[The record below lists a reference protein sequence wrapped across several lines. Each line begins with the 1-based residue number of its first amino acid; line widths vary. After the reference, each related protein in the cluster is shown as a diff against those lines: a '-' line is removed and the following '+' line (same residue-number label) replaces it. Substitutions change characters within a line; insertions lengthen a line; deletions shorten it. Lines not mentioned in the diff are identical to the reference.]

1 MRALRRL
8 IDVAWVMVAMV
19 AIYFFVLI
27 IFSLEA

>member
-1 MRALRRL
+1 MGYRRL
-8 IDVAWVMVAMV
+8 VDVAWVMVAMV

>member
-1 MRALRRL
+1 MGYRRL
-8 IDVAWVMVAMV
+8 IDVVWVMVAMV